1 MKPAVVELGAAFGDD
16 HSFIAYAERIGLGV
30 DRWPLYFGGRAGVL
44 GEVPAEVVAAAC
56 GFFAPNLVRAAWTA
70 AIATRRLDEIVR
82 ADVELCVRWAGQHL
96 AGMEGLARA
105 AQLTGQVVK
114 AADASGRVLFAA
126 WRARP
131 EPDDSPTTRL
141 ALNLLRLREHRGSS
155 HLIAVAAEGLTPLK
169 AILAGP
175 GPRKARANGWL
186 PPYPKPSQDDA
197 ARLAAAER
205 RTEVLAGQPY
215 SVLVQQER
223 AELAALLDK
232 AYRRWRAST
241 EARTNSSRQ
250 A

>member
-1 MKPAVVELGAAFGDD
+1 
-16 HSFIAYAERIGLGV
+16 
-30 DRWPLYFGGRAGVL
+30 
-44 GEVPAEVVAAAC
+44 
-56 GFFAPNLVRAAWTA
+56 
-70 AIATRRLDEIVR
+70 
-82 ADVELCVRWAGQHL
+82 
-96 AGMEGLARA
+96 MEGLARA
-105 AQLTGQVVK
+105 AQLTGPVVK

-155 HLIAVAAEGLTPLK
+155 HLIAVTAEGLTPLN

-215 SVLVQQER
+215 SLLVQQER
-223 AELAALLDK
+223 AELAALLDR

-241 EARTNSSRQ
+241 GARTNSSRQ